1 MKQKALRII
10 RNLAAHPNFMIRPLL
25 CSLVLFPIC
34 LFSQVLNFKQ
44 DKAVKKIIAHQF
56 GEDLANGLNLSG
68 GRLNF
73 QVLDQDTL
81 FNPSGFNYVFQL
93 KADSLIRLDHSI
105 FHGANNNRFLFCYNH
120 TLFALGGYGLF
131 TTNNNLL
138 SFNLKLKE
146 WCFVDCKGE
155 VPPFILGSAYKNGK
169 FVYSFN
175 NVKAGNNVKADLLD
189 SNAYRLDLE
198 TKEWQRVTSGFLKKH
213 PPTKVG
219 SYNARDYLVLV
230 YNVSTVII
238 EVNSDKFIQINNED
252 FGFGY
257 SNALKKIDG
266 NCLYFEPYNQFQK
279 EPTELNIDK
288 IWQKNLARIQRIN
301 WEVQGGKNTVTQ
313 QLILLITAFSLILG
327 LYFLFQLKKQKRLL
341 ANASLAEANELID
354 SPLITKAL
362 YENDKDIQQQLAKRL
377 LDASKTE
384 LTIEEIDD
392 LLEISHLIGDS
403 RKLRRHRIL
412 KTFPD
417 GAISRNKSN
426 IDRRSFTYT
435 LDKELIEKWLNEGLT
450 NFV

>member
-1 MKQKALRII
+1 MKHEKLSII
-10 RNLAAHPNFMIRPLL
+10 RRLATHPNFMSRLLL
-25 CSLVLFPIC
+25 CSLVLFPIF
-34 LFSQVLNFKQ
+34 LFSQILNFKQ
-44 DKAVKKIIAHQF
+44 DSIVKKTIAHQF

-68 GRLNF
+68 GRFNF

-105 FHGANNNRFLFCYNH
+105 FHGANNQRFLFCYNH

-175 NVKAGNNVKADLLD
+175 NFKAGNNVKADLQD

-198 TKEWQRVTSGFLKKH
+198 TKEWQRVSSGFLKKH
-213 PPTKVG
+213 LPTKVR
-219 SYNARDYLVLV
+219 SYYARDYLVLV
-230 YNVSTVII
+230 YDIFTVII
-238 EVNSDKFIQINNED
+238 ETNSNKFIEINNED
-252 FGFGY
+252 FGY
-257 SNALKKIDG
+257 AYYCAIKKIDG
-266 NCLYFEPYNQFQK
+266 NYLYFEPYNRFQK
-279 EPTELNIDK
+279 ELTELNIDK
-288 IWQKNLARIQRIN
+288 IWQKNSSRSQRIN
-301 WEVQGGKNTVTQ
+301 WEVQVQKNAVTLQLTLLTTVF
-313 QLILLITAFSLILG
+313 ALILG
-327 LYFLFQLKKQKRLL
+327 FYFLFQLKKRKRLL

-362 YENDKDIQQQLAKRL
+362 YENDKDTQQQLAKRL
-377 LDASKTE
+377 LDSSKTE
-384 LTIEEIDD
+384 LSIEEIDE

-426 IDRRSFTYT
+426 VDRRSFTYT